1 MKQIKFIAVSI
12 LFASI
17 LCIGCKNSDDAK
29 VSSSEKIEM
38 TAAEKETAK
47 TEISNTNTQIVS
59 NLNALD
65 VEASMQGYSKNLKSV
80 SVTGATLTY
89 QELEDGNKAAF
100 AGLKSFNLTKVSEDF
115 LFISETFVLCTWT
128 GTLEVE
134 LKTGERFKNDIHT
147 ASLLYNKI
155 DNEWKIVYEHGSET
169 PGKLIAEE

>member
-1 MKQIKFIAVSI
+1 MKQFKFIAVSI
-12 LFASI
+12 VFASI
-17 LCIGCKNSDDAK
+17 LCIGCKNSGDAK
-29 VSSSEKIEM
+29 VNSSEKTEM

-59 NLNALD
+59 KLNALD

-100 AGLKSFNLTKVSEDF
+100 EGLKSFNLTKVNEDF
-115 LFISETFVLCTWT
+115 LFISNTYVLCTWT

-134 LKTGERFKNDIHT
+134 LKTGERFKNDLHT
-147 ASLLYNKI
+147 ASLLYSKI
-155 DNEWKIVYEHGSET
+155 DNVWKIVYEHGSET
-169 PGKLIAEE
+169 PAIALVEE

>member
-1 MKQIKFIAVSI
+1 MKKIKFIAVLI
-12 LFASI
+12 FFALI
-17 LCIGCKNSDDAK
+17 LCVGCKNSSDTQ
-29 VSSSEKIEM
+29 VTSSEKREM
-38 TAAEKETAK
+38 TVAEKETAK
-47 TEISNTNTQIVS
+47 TEISNINTQIVS

-89 QELEDGNKAAF
+89 QELVDGNKAAF
-100 AGLKSFNLTKVSEDF
+100 TGLKSFNLTKVNEDF

-169 PGKLIAEE
+169 PAKAVVEE